1 MSKFIVHKDA
11 LLYTTHGF
19 LSAEHLYNVYKKE
32 GLKKNCCLVGWKP
45 NGEIYGSIYSIS
57 EFDSDMGVV
66 TYFKEYGREE
76 KPCYYYVGSK
86 IMDKDMNFIPLNE
99 ETQSFMAVFVQ
110 GFVDC
115 THTVNICKDDIQ
127 RFYIIDTNIS
137 NIHVNTSVLEA
148 VEEEIRGTTDFFN

>member
-66 TYFKEYGREE
+66 TYFKEYGREDLA
-76 KPCYYYVGSK
+76 VVTN
-86 IMDKDMNFIPLNE
+86 MDY
-99 ETQSFMAVFVQ
+99 
-110 GFVDC
+110 G
-115 THTVNICKDDIQ
+115 HTVPQLILPYGAECEINPTQKTVSI
-127 RFYIIDTNIS
+127 
-137 NIHVNTSVLEA
+137 LESGVSA
-148 VEEEIRGTTDFFN
+148 